1 MNMKFTIRET
11 QLRVTVFVRWQIVTR
26 LIVVIILKCTEG
38 QSCFKNK
45 HIYRKRRFVVTG
57 DGGQGEAELD
67 EGSERVQNFSY
78 EIN

>member
-1 MNMKFTIRET
+1 M
-11 QLRVTVFVRWQIVTR
+11 
-26 LIVVIILKCTEG
+26 VIILKCIEG
-38 QSCFKNK
+38 QLYFKNK